1 MSDWFK
7 THRIAVIGVFACL
20 LVGGAEVMVFLLD
33 GLKRADLNSPIGM
46 LAQWVA
52 SWFTEP
58 PSPVRA
64 GSDRRKLVYQLV
76 VWWQAALTVV
86 YCVLVWIGAR
96 LRRGSRLASALM
108 AVQMMLGALGLSGL
122 LYVLAAQLA
131 LAMPLRRGLRWL
143 GVQLALLLAATLYI
157 ALFSHLELTDDT
169 MGNVFMYFTL
179 GTIFQLIVFGGAHAA
194 LRERA
199 TRVRLATANA
209 ALLATQA
216 MLADTVRAG
225 ERTRIARDLHDAVG
239 HHLTALNL
247 HLDLAVRHAGDG
259 ASESLRTS
267 RALAGGLLAEVRGV
281 VSTERST
288 QHIDL
293 HAAIGMLCAGI
304 PAPKVDVS
312 YGNPL
317 DIESPAL
324 AHALFFCVQEALTN
338 AVRHAQAGT
347 ITIAIHRS
355 GEQVLLAVADDGR
368 GPQGAAEGNGLRGM
382 RERVEAQGGAMQVA
396 GGHEPGFRLAIS
408 MPLSGRFA

>member
-247 HLDLAVRHAGDG
+247 HLDLALRQADS
-259 ASESLRTS
+259 AAPPSLLTS
-267 RALAGGLLAEVRGV
+267 RELARSLLSEVRDVVTSERSAQRIDLGAALA
-281 VSTERST
+281 T
-288 QHIDL
+288 
-293 HAAIGMLCAGI
+293 LCAGI
-304 PAPKVDVS
+304 PSPAIRLNVD
-312 YGNPL
+312 PAL
-317 DIESPAL
+317 DIASPAL
-324 AHALFFCVQEALTN
+324 AHTLFFCTQEALTN
-338 AVRHAQAGT
+338 AVRHAGAREVT
-347 ITIAIHRS
+347 IEIRAEGADVT
-355 GEQVLLAVADDGR
+355 LLVADDGGGAR
-368 GPQGAAEGNGLRGM
+368 GALEGNGLRGM
-382 RERVEAQGGAMQVA
+382 RERVAQQGGKLLA
-396 GGHEPGFRLAIS
+396 GARPGGGFGIDIALPLAGS
-408 MPLSGRFA
+408 PA